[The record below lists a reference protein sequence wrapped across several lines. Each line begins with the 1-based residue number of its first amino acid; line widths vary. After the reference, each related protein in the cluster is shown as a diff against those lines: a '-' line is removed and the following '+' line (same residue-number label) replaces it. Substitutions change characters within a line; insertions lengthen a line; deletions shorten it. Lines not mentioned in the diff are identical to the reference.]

1 MNNLIVILLL
11 LTLCTSTSGRVILTT
26 CARMDTPILE
36 KAAQASC
43 IASCK
48 FQNCGTG
55 HCERRG
61 RPVCVCSRCDKGGGS
76 WPSVSLRRRTK

>member
-1 MNNLIVILLL
+1 MHYTALVFVAILALASAVEIYL
-11 LTLCTSTSGRVILTT
+11 ST

-36 KAAQASC
+36 KVAQGAC
-43 IASCK
+43 ISSCK

-61 RPVCVCSRCDKGGGS
+61 GRAVCVCSRCDRGGGS
-76 WPSVSLRRRTK
+76 WPSVPGRKR